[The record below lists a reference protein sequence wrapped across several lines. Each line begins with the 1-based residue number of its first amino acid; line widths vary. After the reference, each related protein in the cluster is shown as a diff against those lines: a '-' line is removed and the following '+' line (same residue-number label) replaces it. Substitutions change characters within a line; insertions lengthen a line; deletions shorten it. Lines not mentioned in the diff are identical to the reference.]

1 MVEVHVI
8 GAGLSGLSCALRLA
22 LAGTEVAL
30 YESAG
35 HAGGRCRSFLD
46 DSLGCVIDNGSHMML
61 GANESTRAYLADIG
75 SEDMVSEIAPAA
87 FPFRDVA
94 TGQTWRIAP
103 GAGMVPFWLLSRDRR
118 VPGTTWRDYLSVT
131 HLARADGLATV
142 RDCVGE
148 DGPLYECFW
157 QPLSRAVLN
166 TDASEASARLLW
178 RVIKATFLRGEHA
191 CRPYF
196 FHGGLSPALV
206 EPAIEALSAA
216 GVPIRMQARLRGIT
230 WRDGRASLLHFAE
243 GPLRI
248 GDDGIVVLAVPP
260 EICAELL
267 PGTTVP
273 QRSNPIVNAH
283 YRLDHPVELPF
294 GMPFLGLIGTSSQW
308 LFARGNVVSVTVSAA
323 EALIDR
329 PGWDLANTLWAEVA
343 SALGRNLGRVPP
355 WRIIK
360 ERRATFAQTP
370 EEITRRPAART
381 ALKNVLLAGDWT
393 DTGLP
398 ATIEGSIRSGFRA
411 AQFALAD
418 AVASRAA

>member
-148 DGPLYECFW
+148 EGRYMSVFG
-157 QPLSRAVLN
+157 SRCR
-166 TDASEASARLLW
+166 ARCSTPT
-178 RVIKATFLRGEHA
+178 RARPRRG
-191 CRPYF
+191 CY
-196 FHGGLSPALV
+196 GG
-206 EPAIEALSAA
+206 
-216 GVPIRMQARLRGIT
+216 
-230 WRDGRASLLHFAE
+230 
-243 GPLRI
+243 
-248 GDDGIVVLAVPP
+248 
-260 EICAELL
+260 
-267 PGTTVP
+267 
-273 QRSNPIVNAH
+273 
-283 YRLDHPVELPF
+283 
-294 GMPFLGLIGTSSQW
+294 
-308 LFARGNVVSVTVSAA
+308 
-323 EALIDR
+323 
-329 PGWDLANTLWAEVA
+329 
-343 SALGRNLGRVPP
+343 
-355 WRIIK
+355 
-360 ERRATFAQTP
+360 
-370 EEITRRPAART
+370 
-381 ALKNVLLAGDWT
+381 
-393 DTGLP
+393 
-398 ATIEGSIRSGFRA
+398 
-411 AQFALAD
+411 
-418 AVASRAA
+418 